1 MIQQYFQENRIDA
14 QPNQSNIYYQN
25 IIIYSI
31 LYQEC
36 DIATNSNICG
46 EI

>member
-1 MIQQYFQENRIDA
+1 MTQQRFQENRKDV

-25 IIIYSI
+25 TIIRSTFH
-31 LYQEC
+31 QEC
-36 DIATNSNICG
+36 DIATNSNIYG

>member
-1 MIQQYFQENRIDA
+1 MQQCFQENRRDI

-25 IIIYSI
+25 TIIHSI

-36 DIATNSNICG
+36 DIATISNIYG